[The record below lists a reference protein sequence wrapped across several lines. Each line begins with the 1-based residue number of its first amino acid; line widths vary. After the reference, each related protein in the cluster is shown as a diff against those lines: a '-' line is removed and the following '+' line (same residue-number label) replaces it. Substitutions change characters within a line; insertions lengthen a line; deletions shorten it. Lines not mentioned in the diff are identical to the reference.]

1 MKEENSFQY
10 LSGKK
15 MATQRESSGKKRY
28 EYVND
33 YSPVNKLE
41 KSKTHINSISFSG
54 NNKQYKYTE

>member
-1 MKEENSFQY
+1 
-10 LSGKK
+10 